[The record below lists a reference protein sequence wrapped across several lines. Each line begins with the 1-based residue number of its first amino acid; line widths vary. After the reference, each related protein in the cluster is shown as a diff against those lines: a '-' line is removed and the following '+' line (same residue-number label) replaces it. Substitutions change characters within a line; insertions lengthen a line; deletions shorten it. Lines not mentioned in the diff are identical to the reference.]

1 MRSCLESD
9 AGSNLSPFT
18 KTLDAMT
25 VARLAL
31 LLLVIVG
38 NSALGQKQSFVGWL
52 IYPSQKQ
59 SPAID
64 LPTEQGP
71 WRLLRHDRSVITE
84 MPQPPLRKGYTF
96 NFGECRVNSTIRHDL
111 IAMVRHSKS
120 REWSKDVAA
129 VWVADA
135 EVGRFVE
142 REGTGVEC
150 RNEGYGV

>member
-1 MRSCLESD
+1 MTLRLEPRRPNST
-9 AGSNLSPFT
+9 AHTS

-52 IYPSQKQ
+52 IYPSQKH

-84 MPQPPLRKGYTF
+84 MPQPPLKKGYTF

-129 VWVADA
+129 VWVADP
-135 EVGRFVE
+135 EVGQFVQ
-142 REGTGVEC
+142 REGSGVEC